1 MSAPRKF
8 VRAALLGCAL
18 AMVVPA
24 CGGSSAPPATPVA
37 VTGEVSEMPIM
48 LKVEYASS
56 EARQYADAVKSTLEA
71 AMSTAGYKVVQN
83 SREAGLIAKATITA
97 TEVPSF
103 IQITNAQGQVQKSY
117 KVNVGLAVSSA
128 EDTQLLDQEST
139 EFESGDGT
147 INDTAVR
154 NTIALI
160 TNRGKIT
167 AYSAGLV
174 ADAEAKEDD
183 KWAKANVEDC
193 KKATSDT
200 ACDGVKAY
208 VKAYP
213 EGKYVGEARKAQEE
227 FKLARKAKQEA
238 EDWARAN
245 PDDCKKPDEVEDCDG
260 VSKYLETYPTG
271 EHAEEAKKI
280 MDGSKQAMKVLTAKA
295 EREAASA
302 EKKACYTRCKKR
314 YETAVYYD
322 ILVSRCVRNCN

>member
-1 MSAPRKF
+1 MSAPRKL

-37 VTGEVSEMPIM
+37 VTGEVSDMPIM
-48 LKVEYASS
+48 LKVEYANSD
-56 EARQYADAVKSTLEA
+56 ARQYADAVKSTLEA

-83 SREAGLIAKATITA
+83 SNEAGLIAKATVTA
-97 TEVPSF
+97 TEIPSF
-103 IQITNAQGQVQKSY
+103 IKIQNADGSVQKSF
-117 KVNVGLAVSSA
+117 KVNVAVAVSSA
-128 EDTQLLDQEST
+128 KDTQLLDQESA
-139 EFESGDGT
+139 EFESGDGA

-167 AYSAGLV
+167 AYSAGLE
-174 ADAEAKEDD
+174 ADAAAKEDD
-183 KWAKANVEDC
+183 MWAKANVEDC
-193 KKATSDT
+193 KKATSDS

-213 EGKYVGEARKAQEE
+213 EGKYVGDARKAEE
-227 FKLARKAKQEA
+227 EYKLAVGAKKEA
-238 EDWARAN
+238 EAWARAN
-245 PDDCKKPDEVEDCDG
+245 ADDCKKPEKVEDCDG
-260 VSKYLETYPTG
+260 VSSYLEKYPTG
-271 EHAEEAKKI
+271 EHAEEAKSI

-295 EREAASA
+295 EREAASE